1 MQDEIADHLD
11 TLAKEAN
18 QLSKDLEYYWV
29 DEGVSQLRIFIDPD
43 LYQYLDKLYHE
54 SLSFAQRCQSLAQLA
69 KQLRKR

>member
-11 TLAKEAN
+11 ELAKEAR

-29 DEGVSQLRIFIDPD
+29 DEGVSQLSIFIDPD

-54 SLSFAQRCQSLAQLA
+54 SLSFAHRCQGLAELA
-69 KQLRKR
+69 KWLRAG